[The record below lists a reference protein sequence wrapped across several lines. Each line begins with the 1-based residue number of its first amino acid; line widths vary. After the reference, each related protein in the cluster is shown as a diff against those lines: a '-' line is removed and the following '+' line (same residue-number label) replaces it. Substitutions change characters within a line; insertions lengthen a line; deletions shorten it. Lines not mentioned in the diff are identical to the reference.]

1 MQIPAQTLPSEIE
14 GLLAQLSAEDV
25 EAIAAQIEA
34 MTVDEVAG
42 AFEDLFTLSQ
52 LSAEGDLSGADV
64 IDFVLNDVLN
74 GLIIPP
80 WSFAQVEAE
89 DSVTS

>member
-1 MQIPAQTLPSEIE
+1 
-14 GLLAQLSAEDV
+14 
-25 EAIAAQIEA
+25 

-52 LSAEGDLSGADV
+52 LSADDDLTGI
-64 IDFVLNDVLN
+64 IDFALNDVLN

-80 WSFAQVEAE
+80 WSFA
-89 DSVTS
+89 